1 MAAIACLVGPHRR
14 RAADD
19 IGGAQH
25 AKIPPVEAVRRGR
38 VHDEQLA
45 GAEHSATEPCRQR
58 TAQLIAR
65 AGDASEVA
73 VDGHTVTKTADALA
87 ANGGDALEERNA
99 GREVTTFREQAS
111 KFRRR
116 VDGDTLANM
125 EARLASDRIWL
136 FSDLPNRRNDYGL
149 IEHTSWCRNRSC
161 TPYHGNEN
169 ADFRRLEPGS
179 AKSGCQASA
188 PTGETLRQGPI
199 RNHRRAQAFV
209 TDRRQAQALTVA
221 PPSFRLNLTGPA
233 PSGTCRAGL
242 PEMTSI
248 GEQPPIA
255 SRMPS
260 RSRPRR

>member
-1 MAAIACLVGPHRR
+1 MRPLHPQGRNACGGRR
-14 RAADD
+14 RDGFLASR
-19 IGGAQH
+19 GMRGT
-25 AKIPPVEAVRRGR
+25 RRGR
-38 VHDEQLA
+38 NRAIRRCSKGSSGEAIPCQPQPLQRQP
-45 GAEHSATEPCRQR
+45 GARVTPEH
-58 TAQLIAR
+58 
-65 AGDASEVA
+65 
-73 VDGHTVTKTADALA
+73 
-87 ANGGDALEERNA
+87 
-99 GREVTTFREQAS
+99 GR
-111 KFRRR
+111 
-116 VDGDTLANM
+116 L
-125 EARLASDRIWL
+125 WL